1 MNTGLAV
8 TVALLLVLSIST
20 VQGQETS
27 SLQSQY
33 QYSVAYI
40 DKSIQLDGKLED
52 EVWEEVDAI
61 SDFWMSFP
69 VDDRKVDSSLQ
80 TIVQMYYDHEN
91 IYISAVCKGAGPYVI
106 PSLKR
111 DNMEFWQGDAF
122 GIVIDPVNQK
132 TSGFSFATNPA
143 GVQTES
149 LVSGQTGLRG
159 SQRNSGI
166 DRAWDNKWYCR
177 SHVEADQWT
186 TEIIIPFR
194 SLRFG
199 SNGTWGINFIRGDSK
214 TNSYHTW
221 SPVPVQFR
229 GVDLGYTGA
238 IHWETPPERVRGN
251 IAVIPYVLG
260 STSRDFEEGTGKQN
274 DLQIG
279 GDAKVAVTS
288 SLNLD
293 LTLNPDFSQVEVDE
307 QVTNLTTINPR
318 FPEKRLFFLENADV
332 FGEYGIP
339 PMRPFFSRR
348 IGLDVDGNTIPILFG
363 ARLSGNLNKDLR
375 IGIMNMQTKSS
386 SVSPGQNYSATAFQ
400 QRILKRS
407 VVKGY
412 FNNRQTFDQGEFTAN
427 DYNRTTGLELDIN
440 SADGKWRALAG
451 YGLSFSPDKEGD
463 NYFFNGSLTYN
474 GRNLR
479 LYSNAAGIGN
489 NYRADMGWIP
499 RIEHKHAVLDTVF
512 EHGFNHFFNSLSY
525 IIYPENRPKV
535 NFHELS
541 FDDRLDMTKGG
552 QLIENR
558 LRFRY
563 RLNWQNSSR
572 LEVELTNTAS
582 NLLYPFD
589 FTDFEPLPAGKYV
602 YNFVGLKYE
611 SDRRKILSYEA
622 GVEFGKFYN
631 GNRKQFQAKVN
642 LRQQPWG
649 NFGLNF
655 VQNYLEFP
663 DPYGNVELLLLG
675 PKIELAFSRDLFWT
689 TFVQYN
695 TQNDNFNIN
704 SRFQWRF
711 QPLSDIFIVYTDN
724 YAVNIWG
731 PKNRAFVV
739 KMNYWLN
746 L

>member
-1 MNTGLAV
+1 MITLERVA
-8 TVALLLVLSIST
+8 VALLLIVIHCGLSA
-20 VQGQETS
+20 QETS

-33 QYSVAYI
+33 HFSVNYI
-40 DKSIQLDGKLED
+40 DKPIQLDGKLED
-52 EVWEEVDAI
+52 EVWDEVDAI

-69 VDDRKVDSSLQ
+69 VDNRKVDSSLQ
-80 TIVQMYYDHEN
+80 TFVQMYYDDEN
-91 IYISAVCKGAGPYVI
+91 IYIAAICKGAGPYVI

-122 GIVIDPVNQK
+122 GLVIDPVNQK
-132 TSGFSFATNPA
+132 TSGFTFATNPA

-149 LVSGQTGLRG
+149 LVSGQTGTRG
-159 SQRNSGI
+159 NNRNSGI

-177 SHVEADQWT
+177 SNVEPDQWT

-238 IHWETPPERVRGN
+238 IHWEMPPDRVRGN

-260 STSRDFEEGTGKQN
+260 STSKDFEDGTEKQN
-274 DLQIG
+274 DLKFG

-293 LTLNPDFSQVEVDE
+293 LTINPDFSQVEVDE

-318 FPEKRLFFLENADV
+318 FPERRLFFLENADV
-332 FGEYGIP
+332 FSEYGIP

-348 IGLDVDGNTIPILFG
+348 IGLDEDGNTIPILFG

-375 IGIMNMQTKSS
+375 IGVMNMQTKSS
-386 SVSPGQNYSATAFQ
+386 EISPAQNYSATAFQ
-400 QRILKRS
+400 QRILNRS
-407 VVKGY
+407 VIKGY
-412 FNNRQTFDQGEFTAN
+412 FNNRQTFDHGEFTN
-427 DYNRTTGLELDIN
+427 DFNRTTGLELDLN
-440 SADGKWRALAG
+440 SADGRWRGLAG
-451 YGLSFSPDKEGD
+451 YGLSFSPDRKGD

-474 GRNLR
+474 GRNLQ
-479 LYSNAAGIGN
+479 LYSNFAGIGN

-512 EHGFNHFFNSLSY
+512 EHGFNHIFNRISY
-525 IIYPENRPKV
+525 IIYPENHPRV
-535 NFHELS
+535 NTHEIGI
-541 FDDRLDMTKGG
+541 DDRLDITEGG
-552 QLIENR
+552 TLIDNR
-558 LRFRY
+558 IRLRY
-563 RLNWQNSSR
+563 RLQWQNTSR
-572 LEVELTNTAS
+572 LSVEIANNVT
-582 NLLYPFD
+582 NLLYPFG
-589 FTDFEPLPAGKYV
+589 FTDEDPLPAGRYS
-602 YNFVGLKYE
+602 YNIFEVRYE
-611 SDRRKILSYEA
+611 SDRRKIISYEA
-622 GVEFGKFYN
+622 GIQWGEFYN
-631 GNRKQFQAKVN
+631 GKRTQLELKMNVRK
-642 LRQQPWG
+642 QPWG
-649 NFGLNF
+649 NFGLNL
-655 VQNYLEFP
+655 VQNFLSFP
-663 DPYGNVELLLLG
+663 DPYGSEELLLLG
-675 PKIELAFSRDLFWT
+675 PKVEISFSRNLFWT
-689 TFVQYN
+689 TFLQYN

-724 YAVNIWG
+724 YTVDVWG
-731 PKNRAFVV
+731 PKNRAFVL